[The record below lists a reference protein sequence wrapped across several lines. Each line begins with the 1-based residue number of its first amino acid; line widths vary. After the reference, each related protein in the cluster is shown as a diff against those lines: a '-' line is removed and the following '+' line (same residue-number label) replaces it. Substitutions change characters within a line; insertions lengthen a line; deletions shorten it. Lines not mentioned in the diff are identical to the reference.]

1 MSGGMSSCLPMSG
14 GMSSCLPKSGDM
26 SSCLLLYHTSCSS
39 YRKLQNNRFSPQ
51 TEPVENLF
59 PSGAGED
66 GESRTRSRSRR
77 CVAASEGHRPLDS
90 RASPS
95 PTRDASSLDYWRR
108 VRSLSRETRLR
119 QEARERHL
127 QKVELEER
135 RRRQQILSER
145 KIERDA
151 LMTRF
156 LREPLRQHRAA
167 RAAKS
172 TSGRDEGDAA
182 GGGGGGGRATR
193 EEREARRNV
202 LASRSVPDL
211 EEALRVVRGEDE
223 ALDVRARAFL
233 SPRQMRHRA
242 PKEDQGICDR
252 YLRTQSR
259 ATVQRRT
266 PGPTPR
272 WGVAPPGYTEIREN
286 QKPYP
291 ALSHEMP
298 PPERQVA
305 PPRSRHLRGRSS
317 VDSGCKRS
325 NTLSD
330 TLSVTSSEERDAEY
344 LLSEYCP
351 PSDSHIMVLPRP
363 RLDRRSSMPD
373 LRDYRC
379 VSSAVMYETIATL
392 GSLGDTRGLLVLPPW
407 GHDDHTTLT
416 ASAPPHIHHTK
427 NNGENLHRSPKKWA
441 QKMNKFIE
449 NETNAVLQTS
459 PLLSALPPSLGRP
472 SSQKGRRSQRKE
484 WVSKHTSMKTLQK
497 KILPT
502 SLTDS
507 SSQTDG
513 MQYMRPTSAVHHR
526 CNSLGSEGAES
537 VYYDSL
543 EEDES
548 RNNTKRSV
556 NQAFYVPIKNET
568 SPVRAECL
576 ALPARLT
583 ARLEERRTAARPR
596 PFPGT
601 TSRLALAGNR
611 MNDEEKLHQ
620 FGAKDDSLSNEEMT
634 SASQEYYLNTNAC
647 TSDSDI
653 RDSPK
658 VVTRKKK
665 MVPLSPSKSN
675 TGKSQSDILQLSSTK
690 SVNFRGSSTAS
701 PRSSVQ
707 ITTAQPAPCLNSV
720 RHNSPSTRVPEVVV
734 EANSRQHFNTYTPFP
749 IGSTPSSGS
758 PRRPDQ
764 SSQQPYRCVVVD
776 GFGHQHE
783 KTSEGLIK
791 IPKSALALHESV
803 KDGVNGCDNKSVK
816 FAFEGASIVKSD
828 LPLYRNNAIA
838 QYTQEHVYTE
848 TDNERLCGLNHKSSP
863 DSEYHIHISQSGLE
877 TFDKI
882 FTDHARVVNTAEGDT
897 LSNTRVN
904 DEKGVLVSSG
914 LENNDTLKA
923 TYVVKNISQKTAT
936 ESNDSSHY
944 EFLPNTEEED
954 LKEKSSCIPQKEHE
968 IIASTTSGKDVLLES
983 GFIDMDDLS
992 LSSDSLSINCNNI
1005 EQTPLPETTNT
1016 MSENFENIIKIHI
1029 SPSSRCELSS
1039 DTGDSSSETL
1049 VKSSRK
1055 MYTQGS
1061 SVKEFQSVEK
1071 HTFEDV
1077 SVSHEYTITV
1087 DKGKANSEQAWD
1099 DTCEENGD
1107 WKSAENKP
1115 RNIDSEDGDHHDA
1128 REDSHGTKEG
1138 TLTATDVARDH
1149 CLPENDVRT
1158 ALTGHTYVRE
1168 HIDIREQSDGRE
1180 NLDIREKRI
1189 EKEDLDERAL
1199 KNRTKD
1205 SLHAE
1210 GATDSNVSSSF
1221 ENSICSKGSPR
1232 ALEEEN
1238 FFTSSNQGQMLSQNT
1253 ESSSKYVSTQST
1265 DPSEEQVLV
1274 PSAELGEE
1282 QDLASCTELSE
1293 EQNLVPRTEPS
1304 KEQDWVRGTEPSE
1317 VQDLVSRTE
1326 PSEEQHLVHGTEPSK
1341 EQDLVSCT
1349 DPNKEHDRAPGEEQT
1364 IIPNTR
1370 SSEDQVLI
1378 LCPDSNTAQ
1387 LSIPGTEGPEN
1398 EAEELS
1404 DGTDSWDRVT
1414 VVRALS
1420 ADSSGSR
1427 NLTPDMNPEVPMSDT
1442 LHQEAGEEIS
1452 IDDFLCMDQ
1461 QNRFR
1466 SPPEASTRSPLL
1478 ENNSDLL
1485 EEIFRAITPSKSE
1498 HALVDETSSE
1508 LSTIEEDD
1516 ELSDASPLLQQE
1528 TSLLKESVNTSKEE
1542 NGNIATL
1549 IGMENCDVRSTNCSI
1564 SSQGSASNAQDKNN
1578 IVVEGSENAEVGE
1591 SEASHVVRESER
1603 VVVGGT
1609 RGGGANGTLV
1619 VDGVDNLLKVKG
1631 DGGNVMVECIDDSV
1645 AVEGVDD
1652 SVAVE
1657 DVDDS
1662 VAVEDVDDSVAV
1674 EDVDDSVAVEGV
1686 DDSVAVEGVDDS
1698 VAVEDVDDS
1707 VDDSVAVEDVDD
1719 SVAVEDVDDSVAV
1732 EDVDDSVAVEDVDDS
1747 VAVEDAD
1754 DSVAVEDVD
1763 NSVAVACID
1772 NSVAVED
1779 VDDSVAVEDVDDS
1792 VAVEGVDDSVA
1803 VEDVDDSV
1811 AVEGVDDSVAVEGV
1825 DDSVAVEDVD
1835 DSVAVED
1842 VDDSVAV
1849 EDADDSVAVEDVDNS
1864 VAVEDV
1870 DDSVAEEGV
1879 DDSVAVEDADD
1890 SVAVEDVDDS
1900 VAVECVDDSVAVEGV
1915 DDSVDDSVAV
1925 EDVDD
1930 SVAVEGV
1937 DDSVAVED
1945 VDDSVA
1951 VEDVDDSVAVEDV
1964 DNSVAVEDV
1973 DDSVAVEDVDDS
1985 VAVEDVDDSV
1995 AVEGV
2000 DDSVA
2005 VEDVDDSVAVEDVD
2019 DSVAVEDV
2027 DDSVAVEGVDDSS
2040 VAVEDVDNSVAVEGV
2055 DDSVAVEGVDDS
2067 VAVEDV
2073 DDSVAVEDVD
2083 DSVAVEG
2090 VDDSVAVEDVD
2101 DSVAVE
2107 DVDDS
2112 VAVGDVDD
2120 SFAVEDVDNS
2130 VAVEDVDNSV
2140 AVEDVDDSVAEEGV
2154 DDSVAVEDADDSV
2167 AVEDADD
2174 SVAVE
2179 DVDNSVAVEDV
2190 DDSVAE
2196 EDVDDSVAV
2205 EDVDDSVAVEGV
2217 DDSVAVEDVDDSVAV
2232 EDVDDSVAV
2241 ECVDDSVAVEGD
2253 SVAVEDVDDSVAV
2266 EGVDDSV
2273 AVEGVDDSVAVE
2285 GVDGSSAIRRIE
2297 NHKEVGQERKRA
2309 VGESGNM
2316 VFGATEEDQEGSRGE
2331 ADGVTRQVFR
2341 ADRRRVRRSQPQQI
2355 GEFSLATTPATSP
2368 THDLDIAT
2376 TPAASPTHDPDI
2388 ATTPATS
2395 PTHDP
2400 DIATTLGTSPTHDPD
2415 IATTPA
2421 TSPTHDPDIATTPA
2435 TSPTHDPD
2443 IATTPATSPTHDLDI
2458 ATTPAASP
2466 THDPDIATTPAT
2478 SPTHDPDITTT
2489 PATSPTH
2496 DPDIATTL
2504 GTSPTHDPDIA
2515 TTLGTSPTHD
2525 PDIATTLGTSPTHDP
2540 DIATTPEK
2548 SLIHDPDI
2556 ATTLGTS
2563 PIHDP
2568 DKDVDEKERSA
2579 VQGVCRDLENI
2590 QHKDIRPKEVS
2601 EEESQ
2606 RQAHDGEE
2614 TDNSLLSSVTLDL
2627 TESVTKG
2634 EYDEL
2639 LNHVEEYIE
2648 QKVLIGKRIV
2658 PNTYNSHLMRETTL
2672 EDGYSIYGESS
2683 LRGNYVKGKETP
2695 IKSDATAPQ
2704 GYDNIGDTENEGAEA
2719 FASLRSNILMN
2730 SDDDIVSCIN
2740 LEDKSDIRNQVNT
2753 GSICREDVHESS
2765 CADEVL
2771 RHNDGPVAPTMSLAK
2786 SSSGA
2791 CGFSGREDPPQ
2802 SSLMAGSSTSSDDS
2816 PRNRDGNEREAAAAA
2831 NSPSS
2836 DSGVVEMAGKNIQS
2850 PSEESAESVAA
2861 EVHGSRDTHSQA
2873 SARSEQSAN
2882 SIPCPRPSS
2891 KQAKDRANRITSGHH
2906 SSSGCG
2912 RALRETSEATAVN
2925 GCASFQDLYDGSDI
2939 EDSKPQRRHW
2949 ESPQRNYF
2957 QELSP
2962 QIDSDPVSMSR
2973 HKLVQEYVD
2982 SLQLHQNSG
2991 DGSPQG
2997 TAGSPPRSTEDTPTD
3012 HQSDYEASDSGDA
3025 SYSERLLKALESR
3038 RSRRNRPRSSN
3049 IDIEDNPGRYRP
3061 STLSALDMF
3070 LATLSKYRGH
3080 QLEGG
3085 EVGRDSTPP
3094 ALLPAADDNVTVQ
3107 VRAGP
3112 RQHDVRISSRRQVRL
3127 VVNVGNPVASSDSGC
3142 VPDTSQ
3148 SECRGGRAGP
3158 PAGGSPGGRRRSRR
3172 PGRDGAPAPSR
3183 AAAAV
3188 NREVD
3193 QLLTD
3198 VREYLNT
3205 KLKRQGGGEGGGE
3218 GGRPDDIVVE
3228 GSNIEKCFTD
3238 RPTAGGRTRL
3248 YPRAGR
3254 ARHEQRRSRGP
3265 LDPAL
3270 KEQQRINDSINAI
3283 NALLKQ
3289 LS

>member
-51 TEPVENLF
+51 TEPVENLESNVMLYSPVCTTLSLTVYDSF

-305 PPRSRHLRGRSS
+305 APRSRHLRGRSS

-611 MNDEEKLHQ
+611 MNDEEKLYQ

-904 DEKGVLVSSG
+904 DEEGVLASSG
-914 LENNDTLKA
+914 LENNDTLNA

-936 ESNDSSHY
+936 ESNDISHY

-954 LKEKSSCIPQKEHE
+954 LKKKSSCIPQKEHE

-983 GFIDMDDLS
+983 GFIDMDDFS

-1168 HIDIREQSDGRE
+1168 HIDIREQSDERE

-1293 EQNLVPRTEPS
+1293 EQNLVPWTEPS
-1304 KEQDWVRGTEPSE
+1304 KEQDWVRDTEPSE

-1326 PSEEQHLVHGTEPSK
+1326 PSEEQHLVHSTEPSK

-1674 EDVDDSVAVEGV
+1674 ED
-1686 DDSVAVEGVDDS
+1686 
-1698 VAVEDVDDS
+1698 
-1707 VDDSVAVEDVDD
+1707 
-1719 SVAVEDVDDSVAV
+1719 
-1732 EDVDDSVAVEDVDDS
+1732 
-1747 VAVEDAD
+1747 AD

-1763 NSVAVACID
+1763 NSVAVEGVD
-1772 NSVAVED
+1772 N
-1779 VDDSVAVEDVDDS
+1779 SVAVEDVDDS

-1803 VEDVDDSV
+1803 VEDVD
-1811 AVEGVDDSVAVEGV
+1811 
-1825 DDSVAVEDVD
+1825 
-1835 DSVAVED
+1835 
-1842 VDDSVAV
+1842 
-1849 EDADDSVAVEDVDNS
+1849 N
-1864 VAVEDV
+1864 
-1870 DDSVAEEGV
+1870 
-1879 DDSVAVEDADD
+1879 
-1890 SVAVEDVDDS
+1890 
-1900 VAVECVDDSVAVEGV
+1900 
-1915 DDSVDDSVAV
+1915 
-1925 EDVDD
+1925 
-1930 SVAVEGV
+1930 
-1937 DDSVAVED
+1937 
-1945 VDDSVA
+1945 SVA

-1985 VAVEDVDDSV
+1985 VAVEDVDDS
-1995 AVEGV
+1995 
-2000 DDSVA
+2000 
-2005 VEDVDDSVAVEDVD
+2005 
-2019 DSVAVEDV
+2019 
-2027 DDSVAVEGVDDSS
+2027 
-2040 VAVEDVDNSVAVEGV
+2040 
-2055 DDSVAVEGVDDS
+2055 
-2067 VAVEDV
+2067 
-2073 DDSVAVEDVD
+2073 
-2083 DSVAVEG
+2083 

-2154 DDSVAVEDADDSV
+2154 DDSVAVED
-2167 AVEDADD
+2167 
-2174 SVAVE
+2174 
-2179 DVDNSVAVEDV
+2179 
-2190 DDSVAE
+2190 
-2196 EDVDDSVAV
+2196 VDDSVAV
-2205 EDVDDSVAVEGV
+2205 ED
-2217 DDSVAVEDVDDSVAV
+2217 
-2232 EDVDDSVAV
+2232 
-2241 ECVDDSVAVEGD
+2241 
-2253 SVAVEDVDDSVAV
+2253 DVDDSVAV

-2273 AVEGVDDSVAVE
+2273 AVEGV
-2285 GVDGSSAIRRIE
+2285 GGSSAIRRIE

-2331 ADGVTRQVFR
+2331 ADGATRQVFR

-2368 THDLDIAT
+2368 THD
-2376 TPAASPTHDPDI
+2376 PDI
-2388 ATTPATS
+2388 ATTQATS

-2400 DIATTLGTSPTHDPD
+2400 DIATTQATSPTHDPDIATTQATSPTHDPDIATTQATSPTHDPD

-2443 IATTPATSPTHDLDI
+2443 IATTPATSPTHDPDI
-2458 ATTPAASP
+2458 ATTPATSP

-2478 SPTHDPDITTT
+2478 SPTHDPDIATTPATSPTHDPDIATTPATSPTHDPDIATTPAASPTHDPDIATTLGTSPTHDPDMTTT

-2515 TTLGTSPTHD
+2515 TTPEKSLMHDPDIATTLGTSPTHDPDMTTTPATSPTHDPDIATTLGTSPTHDPDMTTTPATSPTHDPDIATTLGTSPTHDPDMTTTPATSPTHD

-2548 SLIHDPDI
+2548 SLMHDPDI

-2579 VQGVCRDLENI
+2579 VQGVCRDLEENI

-2912 RALRETSEATAVN
+2912 RALRETSEATVVN
-2925 GCASFQDLYDGSDI
+2925 GCASFQDLCDGSDI

-3085 EVGRDSTPP
+3085 EAGRDSTPP

-3205 KLKRQGGGEGGGE
+3205 KLKR
-3218 GGRPDDIVVE
+3218 
-3228 GSNIEKCFTD
+3228 
-3238 RPTAGGRTRL
+3238 
-3248 YPRAGR
+3248 
-3254 ARHEQRRSRGP
+3254 
-3265 LDPAL
+3265 
-3270 KEQQRINDSINAI
+3270 
-3283 NALLKQ
+3283 
-3289 LS
+3289 